1 MSEAEHLP
9 AERGAARVLLPWA
22 LLVAMGQTNRSLHE
36 RYFGDSRERRPG
48 QSQRTNSSSSL

>member
-1 MSEAEHLP
+1 MGPNTCLQSGGRLVDSF
-9 AERGAARVLLPWA
+9 RA
-22 LLVAMGQTNRSLHE
+22 LLVAMGQTNWILHE